1 MKDKK
6 QIDKLFKDRFNNFE
20 VSPPPEVWISIQ
32 TSLESRKK
40 NRKIIPLFWK
50 VGGVAA
56 LLALL
61 FTINYSIDNSSAPNT
76 RVVTIETPVNK
87 KEGITKKSSLIKED
101 LDQSTKAF
109 TKNSKIEIGAELK
122 KHPSKMT
129 PTTTSNPEKVK
140 KESNRGIASNASSK
154 KQPTNNIQGEGIT
167 AVYKELDLSNKIKK
181 EILTPS
187 DDIERTTKIEPG
199 ISENTK
205 STVASNQVEIV
216 DKQNSD
222 KKSILDA
229 INEQK
234 NNKIA
239 GDIAQ
244 EKKASNNRW
253 EVAPNFAPVYYNTL
267 SEGSSLDPSFSD
279 NTQNGD
285 VNFSFGVQVSY
296 AINDRLS
303 IRSGISNVDLS
314 YATGGVEIG
323 TGPITSALS
332 SINYDGTQNVL
343 TVLDE
348 GAIEAQN
355 ASNGG
360 FGIIT
365 QKATNGPA
373 EVIQSISYYEIPLEL
388 KYAIVK
394 RKVGVH
400 VIGGLST
407 MFLGNN
413 DVTVKAGD
421 FSAALGEVNNLSNIS
436 FTTNI
441 GIGFDYKASKKIKF
455 NVEPMFKYQL
465 NPYADTSVDFQP
477 YYIGVYTGLSY
488 TF

>member
-1 MKDKK
+1 
-6 QIDKLFKDRFNNFE
+6 
-20 VSPPPEVWISIQ
+20 
-32 TSLESRKK
+32 
-40 NRKIIPLFWK
+40 
-50 VGGVAA
+50 
-56 LLALL
+56 
-61 FTINYSIDNSSAPNT
+61 
-76 RVVTIETPVNK
+76 
-87 KEGITKKSSLIKED
+87 
-101 LDQSTKAF
+101 
-109 TKNSKIEIGAELK
+109 
-122 KHPSKMT
+122 
-129 PTTTSNPEKVK
+129 
-140 KESNRGIASNASSK
+140 
-154 KQPTNNIQGEGIT
+154 
-167 AVYKELDLSNKIKK
+167 
-181 EILTPS
+181 
-187 DDIERTTKIEPG
+187 
-199 ISENTK
+199 
-205 STVASNQVEIV
+205 
-216 DKQNSD
+216 
-222 KKSILDA
+222 
-229 INEQK
+229 
-234 NNKIA
+234 
-239 GDIAQ
+239 
-244 EKKASNNRW
+244 
-253 EVAPNFAPVYYNTL
+253 L